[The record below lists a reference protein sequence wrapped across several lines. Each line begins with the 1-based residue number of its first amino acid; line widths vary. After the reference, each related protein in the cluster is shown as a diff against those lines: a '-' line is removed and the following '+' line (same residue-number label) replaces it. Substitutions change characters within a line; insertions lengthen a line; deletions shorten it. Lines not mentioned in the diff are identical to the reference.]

1 MPEVVKWGSGGTPKA
16 TEKEFY
22 ENGNIPWLIIGDLNN
37 GIVMDSATKITESG
51 LNNSS
56 AKMIPKD
63 TLLVAMY
70 GSIGKLGIT
79 GIECCTNQ
87 AIAFAQK
94 MYGVTTK
101 YMFYYMMFI
110 KPKLISKG
118 KGGTQKNISQT
129 VLNSIDVVVP
139 PLAVQHRI
147 VTKIEELFSH
157 LDSGVET
164 LKKTKQQLTVYRQ
177 AVLKEAFEGKFTE
190 SWRKTHSCS
199 IQIKAENHLIEK
211 ITLPYIPDEWKWVS
225 IGDISSGVEYGTSS
239 KSEKAGK
246 VPVIRMG
253 NLQGGVIDWSDLA
266 FTSDCDEIKK
276 YRLKS
281 GDVLFNR
288 TNSPELVGKTAIYK
302 GEREAI
308 FAGYLIRINQ
318 KEFINP
324 QYLTYYMNGFTAK
337 QYGNLVKTDGVNQ
350 SNINGKK
357 LCSYPFPL
365 CSIEEQERVV
375 YELESRLS
383 VCDSI
388 EKTVDDALQQAEAL
402 RQSILKKAFEGE
414 VI

>member
-1 MPEVVKWGSGGTPKA
+1 MICFDYSPLGEIVEICDNLRKPINSKERQQRIEGKA
-16 TEKEFY
+16 KSSLYPYYGATGQVGYIDDYITDGEYVLLGEDGAPF
-22 ENGNIPWLIIGDLNN
+22 LN
-37 GIVMDSATKITESG
+37 
-51 LNNSS
+51 
-56 AKMIPKD
+56 
-63 TLLVAMY
+63 
-70 GSIGKLGIT
+70 
-79 GIECCTNQ
+79 
-87 AIAFAQK
+87 AFADK
-94 MYGVTTK
+94 AYIISGKTWVNNHAHILRSKTNNK
-101 YMFYYMMFI
+101 FLCYY
-110 KPKLISKG
+110 
-118 KGGTQKNISQT
+118 
-129 VLNSIDVVVP
+129 LNSFNYKGYVSGTTRLKLTQNEMKRIPVP
-139 PLAVQHRI
+139 NPDAETQHRI
-147 VTKIEELFSH
+147 VTKIEELFSQ

-164 LKKTKQQLTVYRQ
+164 LKKTKQQLAVYRQ

-199 IQIKAENHLIEK
+199 IQIEAENHLIEK
-211 ITLPYIPDEWKWVS
+211 MTLPCIPDEWKWVS

-266 FTSDCDEIKK
+266 FTSDYDEIKK
-276 YRLKS
+276 YLLKS

-388 EKTVDDALQQAEAL
+388 EKTVDEALQQAEAL
-402 RQSILKKAFEGE
+402 RQSILKKAFEGML
-414 VI
+414 

>member
-1 MPEVVKWGSGGTPKA
+1 MNINIDNIIAIRKGKKPQSLSPNKSKGFMPYVDIKAFEKGIIENYTNDEKCLPCNDGDLLIVCDGSRSGLVGKAIKGYVGSTLARIDYDKSVDRDYLFYYIQSKYQMLNTQKKGTGTPH
-16 TEKEFY
+16 
-22 ENGNIPWLIIGDLNN
+22 LN
-37 GIVMDSATKITESG
+37 AELLK
-51 LNNSS
+51 NSTIYLPS
-56 AKMIPKD
+56 
-63 TLLVAMY
+63 
-70 GSIGKLGIT
+70 
-79 GIECCTNQ
+79 
-87 AIAFAQK
+87 
-94 MYGVTTK
+94 
-101 YMFYYMMFI
+101 
-110 KPKLISKG
+110 
-118 KGGTQKNISQT
+118 
-129 VLNSIDVVVP
+129 
-139 PLAVQHRI
+139 LADQHRI
-147 VTKIEELFSH
+147 VTKIEELFSQ

-164 LKKTKQQLTVYRQ
+164 LKKTKQQLAVYRQ

-199 IQIKAENHLIEK
+199 IQIEAENHLIEK

-266 FTSDCDEIKK
+266 FTSDYDEIKK

-388 EKTVDDALQQAEAL
+388 EKTVDEALQQAEAL

-414 VI
+414 LI